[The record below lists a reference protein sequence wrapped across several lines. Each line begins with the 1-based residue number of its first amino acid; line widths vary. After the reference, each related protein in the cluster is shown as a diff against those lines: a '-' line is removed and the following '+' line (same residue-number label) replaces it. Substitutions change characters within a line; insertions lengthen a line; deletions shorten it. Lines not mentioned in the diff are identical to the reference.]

1 MGPLVRTVSNFNDR
15 IQLHLICQMLILAK
29 FSGVESERTIS
40 MFRKRKRKFLF
51 CAPVLNEEVHIA
63 VMRRRLGN
71 VQKGVTHVRI
81 VRFCAYKP
89 IAFFAVLVAVAVVVA

>member
-89 IAFFAVLVAVAVVVA
+89 IAFFAILVAVAVVVA

>member
-1 MGPLVRTVSNFNDR
+1 MIIRAFSISPYISALNSNIITAAPFVWAPWVRTVSNFNDR

-40 MFRKRKRKFLF
+40 MFRKKKRKFLF

-63 VMRRRLGN
+63 VMRRRLEN
-71 VQKGVTHVRI
+71 V
-81 VRFCAYKP
+81 
-89 IAFFAVLVAVAVVVA
+89 